1 MSAAAPP
8 PPAGRPADDLAT
20 RVRQAPPKM
29 ALRGVSGPHFGK
41 VIPLTGRLTIGRGS
55 ECDLVIDEAEM
66 SRQHAVIEAT
76 PIGLHLK
83 DLGSIN
89 GTFVNGAWVHNA
101 ELKIGDQIGFD
112 RNRFLVE
119 SLADANSRSRP
130 AAAPT
135 AAGPA
140 TPADRSSSGLWLVA
154 ILVLAAAA
162 AAVWYVT
169 QGAGT

>member
-1 MSAAAPP
+1 MSAAPTPP
-8 PPAGRPADDLAT
+8 DDLAAT
-20 RVRQAPPKM
+20 RVRKLPPKM
-29 ALRGVSGPHFGK
+29 ALRGVSGTYFGK

-101 ELKIGDQIGFD
+101 ELKAGDQIGFD

-119 SLADANSRSRP
+119 SLADANSRSRGAAVAP
-130 AAAPT
+130 PASAAAV
-135 AAGPA
+135 PA
-140 TPADRSSSGLWLVA
+140 RRSSSGLWLMA
-154 ILVLAAAA
+154 IVVLAAAA

-169 QGAGT
+169 RGTGA

>member
-1 MSAAAPP
+1 MSTATTPP
-8 PPAGRPADDLAT
+8 DDLAAT
-20 RVRQAPPKM
+20 RVRKLPPKM
-29 ALRGVSGPHFGK
+29 ALRGVSGAYFGK

-101 ELKIGDQIGFD
+101 ELKAGDQIGFD

-119 SLADANSRSRP
+119 SLADANSHSRGAVAPP
-130 AAAPT
+130 ASAASLP
-135 AAGPA
+135 
-140 TPADRSSSGLWLVA
+140 DKRSSSGLWLVA
-154 ILVLAAAA
+154 IVILAAAA

-169 QGAGT
+169 QGPGA

>member
-1 MSAAAPP
+1 MSTAPTP
-8 PPAGRPADDLAT
+8 PDELAAT
-20 RVRQAPPKM
+20 RVRKLPPKM
-29 ALRGVSGPHFGK
+29 ALRGVSGAYFGK

-101 ELKIGDQIGFD
+101 ELKAGDQIGFD

-119 SLADANSRSRP
+119 SLADANSHSRSAVAP
-130 AAAPT
+130 PASAAAV
-135 AAGPA
+135 PA
-140 TPADRSSSGLWLVA
+140 RRSSSGLWLAA
-154 ILVLAAAA
+154 IVILAAAA
-162 AAVWYVT
+162 VAVWYVT
-169 QGAGT
+169 RGTGGA

>member
-1 MSAAAPP
+1 MSTAPTP
-8 PPAGRPADDLAT
+8 PDDIAAT
-20 RVRQAPPKM
+20 RVRKLPPKM
-29 ALRGVSGPHFGK
+29 ALRGVSGAYFGK

-101 ELKIGDQIGFD
+101 ELKAGDQIGFD

-119 SLADANSRSRP
+119 SLADANSHSRGAGAPP
-130 AAAPT
+130 ASAASV
-135 AAGPA
+135 PA
-140 TPADRSSSGLWLVA
+140 RRSSSGLWLVA
-154 ILVLAAAA
+154 IAVLAAAA

-169 QGAGT
+169 RGTGGA